1 MRLLLMRHAKAL
13 PRDEHLFADDS
24 KRPLSKAG
32 IKEHKRVSKMLR
44 KMGVCFDHIL
54 TSPYERAIETAMITK
69 KVFDF
74 EDTPI
79 ECKSLSD
86 DFSVDDVLKLVGSY
100 GPKETLL
107 LVGHEPY
114 MSTLASAL
122 LWPGHP
128 MGVDFKKS
136 AIMSVRFNE
145 VPEKGQG
152 ILEFFLRPKLLMSLH
167 KHRKGDS
174 VPGLKM
180 KKNGM
185 IEGAIMMESAKGGK
199 KFDKKAPKKDKDDDD

>member
-1 MRLLLMRHAKAL
+1 MRHAKAL

-32 IKEHKRVSKMLR
+32 IKEQKMVSKMLR
-44 KMGVCFDHIL
+44 KMGVCYDHIL
-54 TSPYERAIETAMITK
+54 TSPYERALETAQITK
-69 KVFDF
+69 KVFEFD
-74 EDTPI
+74 DRPI
-79 ECKSLSD
+79 ECKELSD
-86 DFSVDDVLKLVGSY
+86 DFSVDDVLKLVASY
-100 GPKETLL
+100 GHEETLL

-136 AIMSVRFNE
+136 AIMSIRFDE

-152 ILEFFLRPKLLMSLH
+152 ILEFFLRPKLLKTLH

-174 VPGLKM
+174 VPGPKM
-180 KKNGM
+180 KKGGM
-185 IEGAIMMESAKGGK
+185 IEGAIMKEPAKGGK
-199 KFDKKAPKKDKDDDD
+199 KYDKKAPKKDDEDDDD

>member
-1 MRLLLMRHAKAL
+1 MRHAKSL
-13 PRDEHLFADDS
+13 PRDEHIFADDC

-44 KMGVCFDHIL
+44 KMGVVFDHIL
-54 TSPYERAIETAMITK
+54 SSPYERALETALITK

-74 EDTPI
+74 ENKPI
-79 ECKSLSD
+79 ECKELSD
-86 DFSVDDVLKLVGSY
+86 DFTVDDVLKLVATY
-100 GPKETLL
+100 GHNETLL

-136 AIMSVRFNE
+136 AIMCVRFDD

-152 ILEFFLRPKLLMSLH
+152 ILEFFLRPKLLKSLH

-174 VPGLKM
+174 VPGLKG
-180 KKNGM
+180 KKGGM
-185 IEGAIMMESAKGGK
+185 IEGAIMMEPAKAGK
-199 KFDKKAPKKDKDDDD
+199 KYDKKAGKKDDDD

>member
-1 MRLLLMRHAKAL
+1 MRHAKAL
-13 PRDEHLFADDS
+13 SRDEHIFADDS

-32 IKEHKRVSKMLR
+32 IKEHKMVSKMLR

-54 TSPYERAIETAMITK
+54 SSPYDRALETAQITK
-69 KVFDF
+69 KVFEYD
-74 EDTPI
+74 DRPV
-79 ECKSLSD
+79 ECKELSD
-86 DFSVDDVLKLVGSY
+86 DFSVDDVLKLVASY
-100 GPKETLL
+100 GPEETLL

-136 AIMSVRFNE
+136 AIMSIRFEE

-152 ILEFFLRPKLLMSLH
+152 ILEFFLRPKLLKTLH
-167 KHRKGDS
+167 KHRRGDS
-174 VPGLKM
+174 VPGPKI
-180 KKNGM
+180 KKGGM
-185 IEGAIMMESAKGGK
+185 IEGAIMKEPAKGGK
-199 KFDKKAPKKDKDDDD
+199 KYDKKAPKKDDEDDDD

>member
-1 MRLLLMRHAKAL
+1 MRHAKAL

-54 TSPYERAIETAMITK
+54 TSPYERAMETAMITK

-74 EDTPI
+74 EDRPI

-86 DFSVDDVLKLVGSY
+86 EFSVDDVIKLVSSF
-100 GPKETLL
+100 GPEETLL
-107 LVGHEPY
+107 IVGHEPY

-180 KKNGM
+180 KKNGL

-199 KFDKKAPKKDKDDDD
+199 KYDKKAPKKDKDDDD

>member
-1 MRLLLMRHAKAL
+1 MRHAKAL

-32 IKEHKRVSKMLR
+32 IKEHKRISKMLR
-44 KMGVCFDHIL
+44 KMGVRFNHIL
-54 TSPYERAIETAMITK
+54 SSPYERALETALITK
-69 KVFDF
+69 KVFEF
-74 EDTPI
+74 EDRPI
-79 ECKSLSD
+79 ECKELSD
-86 DFSVDDVLKLVGSY
+86 DFAVDDVLKLVASY
-100 GPKETLL
+100 GHDDTLL

-114 MSTLASAL
+114 MSTFASAL

-136 AIMSVRFNE
+136 AIMSIRFDE

-152 ILEFFLRPKLLMSLH
+152 VLEFFLMPKLLKSLH

-174 VPGLKM
+174 VPGSKM

-185 IEGAIMMESAKGGK
+185 IEGAIMKEPAKSGK
-199 KFDKKAPKKDKDDDD
+199 KYDKKAAKEDDD